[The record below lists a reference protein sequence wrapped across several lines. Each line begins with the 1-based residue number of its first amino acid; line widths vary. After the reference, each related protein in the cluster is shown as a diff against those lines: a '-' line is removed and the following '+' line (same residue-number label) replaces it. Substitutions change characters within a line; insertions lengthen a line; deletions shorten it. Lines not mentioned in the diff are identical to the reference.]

1 MGKDTLGKHSGRIN
15 CRQSL
20 PQRALPAAPAEIQR
34 QTVDSGGVVNG
45 PTPIQSFVDRSRSS
59 ICARRIVRRSPLTPR
74 PSRNR
79 RLCNANTSADMAD
92 RKAFAARASDQTP
105 GKRPEP
111 QPLGPSLRS
120 PSTATKA
127 VRFFVSFATTN
138 RIQRDKTIFVCH
150 GQINNNYKC
159 RIIVLFAIYAVFS
172 PI

>member
-1 MGKDTLGKHSGRIN
+1 MGKDTLGKRGGRIN

-20 PQRALPAAPAEIQR
+20 SRWALAAAPAEIQR

-59 ICARRIVRRSPLTPR
+59 ICARRIVRRSPLTTR

-79 RLCNANTSADMAD
+79 RLCTANTSADLAD
-92 RKAFAARASDQTP
+92 RKAFAARACDQTP

-127 VRFFVSFATTN
+127 VRFFVSFATPN
-138 RIQRDKTIFVCH
+138 RIKREKISHTCLGHLKT
-150 GQINNNYKC
+150 NNKC
-159 RIIVLFAIYAVFS
+159 IIIV
-172 PI
+172 